1 MQNKYLKKM
10 KNRFSKKV
18 IISIILIMVL
28 GLMTAGC
35 GVTTAPLVVTPG
47 PTTYT
52 VNVMSQHPWCYGTVY
67 VNGLPTSA
75 YVPTWGSATV
85 YNVPSGAPIY
95 LVDTA
100 GLQTHTE
107 IFNPLFGTTVVF
119 NYYW

>member
-1 MQNKYLKKM
+1 M
-10 KNRFSKKV
+10 KNRFSRKV
-18 IISIILIMVL
+18 IVSIILIMIFGFV
-28 GLMTAGC
+28 TAGC
-35 GVTTAPLVVTPG
+35 GSTGGPSTILPPV

-67 VNGLPTSA
+67 VNGLPTSG
-75 YVPTWGSATV
+75 YVLAWGSATV
-85 YNVPSGAPIY
+85 HNVSSGAAIY

-119 NYYW
+119 NYFW